1 MNCKL
6 KEKVDKVYTELC
18 LDSNLLML
26 SYADRMTYLFTRI
39 YGVHPQIVHISG
51 YTLFHDIDEYDECES
66 EEANSKLDTVDVE
79 RYPLYI
85 EADKYDFDKSV
96 ENIIET
102 YKDDG
107 YFLDP
112 GTLFTEDFIVNTRG
126 SIYFKDAS
134 ISDKILPLLIEEEDN
149 PIFQYASCGTN
160 GRFYTR
166 SMKVKELSHSQE
178 EFLSNYNDDFPLDR
192 FNEFIN
198 SEYSGIVILYGTP
211 GCGKSS
217 AIRHLISTN
226 PKQEFVWLDQTLLS
240 QVTSA
245 SFVDFL
251 FEHRHSTF
259 ILEDCEALLQDRNI
273 TGNNLISSL
282 LNLSDGI
289 LGDSLD
295 IKFICTFNT
304 DLKNIDQAILRKGR
318 LKLKYEFKPLKKEKV
333 AAIFNKL
340 GISDAPKELP
350 LCDVYNYK
358 EDNGVESKKKIG
370 F

>member
-1 MNCKL
+1 MNFEL
-6 KEKVDKVYTELC
+6 KERVDKVYTEVC
-18 LDSNLLML
+18 SNADLLML
-26 SYADRMTYLFTRI
+26 TYSDRLLYLFAKI
-39 YGVHPQIVHISG
+39 YGSAPHIAFISG
-51 YTLFHDIDEYDECES
+51 YDIVEEDEYDLGDPIPNQES
-66 EEANSKLDTVDVE
+66 NSIDLE
-79 RYPLYI
+79 RYPIYI
-85 EADKYDFDKSV
+85 EADKYDFEKSI
-96 ENIIET
+96 ENIINA
-102 YKDDG
+102 YKDNG

-112 GTLFTEDFIVNTRG
+112 HTLFTENFIIDTKGR
-126 SIYFKDAS
+126 IYFKDSS
-134 ISDKILPLLIEEEDN
+134 INDEIHSLLVQEKSDPVFK
-149 PIFQYASCGTN
+149 YASYGDN

-166 SMKVKELSHSQE
+166 SMKIKELSHSTE
-178 EFLSNYNDDFPLDR
+178 EFLSNYNDDFPFDR
-192 FNEFIN
+192 LTEFVR
-198 SEYSGIVILYGTP
+198 SEYSGIIILYGVP

-217 AIRHLISTN
+217 AIRHLISAN

-245 SFVDFL
+245 SFIDFL
-251 FEHRHSTF
+251 FDHRHSTF

-304 DLKNIDQAILRKGR
+304 DLRNIDKAILRKGR
-318 LKLKYEFKPLKKEKV
+318 LKLKYEFKPLAKEKV
-333 AAIFNKL
+333 GAIFNKL
-340 GISDAPKELP
+340 GISDTPKELP

-358 EDNGVESKKKIG
+358 EDNGVESKKKVG